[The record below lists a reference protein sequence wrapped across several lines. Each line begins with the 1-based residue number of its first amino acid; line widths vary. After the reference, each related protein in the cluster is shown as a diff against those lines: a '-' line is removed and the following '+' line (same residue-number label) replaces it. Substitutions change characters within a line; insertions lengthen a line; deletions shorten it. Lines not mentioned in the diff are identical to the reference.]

1 MIDRGIGVAGIGLAL
16 IFGAT
21 QYFEVSLP
29 AWISPTGVGLGIF
42 MLGASVGLVWSGR
55 SRGTEKAAP
64 AERALLRLHI
74 FADNHVP
81 ERLADEN
88 IFRWYYLSHILVM
101 ERSDG
106 AQKAVELPTIFV
118 TFEPEVRITTLKV
131 RSPDMRLPRHE
142 VKEFNQKFAIIVFSE
157 RPPEGTLEIRVE
169 K

>member
-29 AWISPTGVGLGIF
+29 AWVSPVGVGLGIF
-42 MLGASVGLVWSGR
+42 MLGASVALVLSGR
-55 SRGTEKAAP
+55 SSGSEKAAP

-81 ERLADEN
+81 ERLSDEN
-88 IFRWYYLSHILVM
+88 IFRWYFLSHILVV
-101 ERSDG
+101 ESSEG
-106 AQKAVELPTIFV
+106 GQKAVELPTLFV
-118 TFEPEVRITTLKV
+118 TFDPEVLITTLKV

-157 RPPEGTLEIRVE
+157 KLPEGTLEVRVE